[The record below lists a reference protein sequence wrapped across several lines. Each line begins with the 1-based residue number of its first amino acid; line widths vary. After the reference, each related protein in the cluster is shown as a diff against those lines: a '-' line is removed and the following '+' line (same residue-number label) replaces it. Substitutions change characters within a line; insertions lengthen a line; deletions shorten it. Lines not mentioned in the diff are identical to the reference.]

1 MTTAPG
7 LLACTSA
14 QLQVCRISRA
24 WLPCHVRAPV
34 IVAARLLNP
43 HPCPPVAPLQALCA
57 FWAWQAPE
65 AKPRSSASCS
75 GTATSGSTLPRCS
88 GDLRQGRQPLGTC
101 GCGGGRAARPAPLD
115 RAREHARHLLAAASG
130 GAARW
135 RMVGRVPAS
144 CLVPAY
150 RVAVLST
157 ACIAR
162 RNVALPASHRKSQNE
177 ESSETGRLQAS

>member
-1 MTTAPG
+1 MAKVYMQMLHCNMQARMKAARYYMRDVVTELRIHVEAG
-7 LLACTSA
+7 LGRLQVRGCLADVALLARSCPGDV
-14 QLQVCRISRA
+14 LQQ
-24 WLPCHVRAPV
+24 
-34 IVAARLLNP
+34 
-43 HPCPPVAPLQALCA
+43 QAEMQHSL
-57 FWAWQAPE
+57 F
-65 AKPRSSASCS
+65 
-75 GTATSGSTLPRCS
+75 
-88 GDLRQGRQPLGTC
+88 
-101 GCGGGRAARPAPLD
+101 D
-115 RAREHARHLLAAASG
+115 R
-130 GAARW
+130 AARW